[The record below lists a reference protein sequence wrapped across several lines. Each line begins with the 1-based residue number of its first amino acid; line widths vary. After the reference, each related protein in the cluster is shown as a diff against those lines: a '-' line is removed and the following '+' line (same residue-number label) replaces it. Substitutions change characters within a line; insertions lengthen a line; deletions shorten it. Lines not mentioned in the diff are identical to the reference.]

1 MLGLQGRPRGARTF
15 QEPGPAGAL
24 VMAHAGINIQSV
36 SVTTR
41 GHLVFGVDD
50 IARAIQVAGGMA
62 VLALD

>member
-1 MLGLQGRPRGARTF
+1 
-15 QEPGPAGAL
+15 
-24 VMAHAGINIQSV
+24 MAHAGINIESV

-62 VLALD
+62 VLTLD